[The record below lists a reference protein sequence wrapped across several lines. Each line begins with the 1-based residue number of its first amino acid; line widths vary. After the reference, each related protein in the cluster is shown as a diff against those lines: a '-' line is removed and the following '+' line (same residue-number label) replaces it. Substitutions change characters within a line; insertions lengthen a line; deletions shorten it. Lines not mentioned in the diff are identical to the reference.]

1 LNGNGHF
8 KSNRNRNRNGN
19 GNGNGHFKI
28 NRNSLAPAMPS
39 PLLRVIL
46 VLDALP
52 GLRRLRRR
60 TSCLLWLKLRPA
72 GRSLAARRF
81 LRWFNPEAELLPLR
95 QCLVRHLVCAP
106 VSGCY
111 ST

>member
-8 KSNRNRNRNGN
+8 KSNGNGN

-46 VLDALP
+46 VLDALH
-52 GLRRLRRR
+52 GLRRR